1 MGNANTNIKKNEK
14 NEYSNDLLFRTVN
27 KISSDLIL
35 NTNNEDLLQFMNPE
49 YCDKIINLT
58 SNILNDNFTKNQ
70 LNIINNKII
79 KKNNKKPVDEFI
91 QNLKDISNPI
101 YDSEIYKKKNDIC
114 KEIAIYYVKIVHIFS
129 AIKIVIDTDDSIC
142 NKTKKFKYDKIN
154 KGEVYQEDMVD
165 KDVFDTTISADIC
178 SKKKSSKDIK
188 TEKTL
193 KNENGIPELENLFKD
208 KYIPEREEFV
218 MSEKQKKEYEKAV
231 SKFYKGYTG
240 NSKPDE
246 IKRFSDIPI
255 LEYKSVELCEKMKD
269 KSKSRLIGNSNNDN
283 IVNFANH
290 LATVMNN
297 SRMFDKKLIE
307 ILNYLFIPNE
317 NGKDYVINE
326 NISFDDIDKI
336 IEKVR
341 EDIMDL
347 YITCDKDY
355 RKGIKLFEKILLD
368 KNIELAEKRLKP
380 NKNFTKN
387 VNVNI
392 NDYYKKKEEEDKE
405 KKIEKDEKKNKKIED
420 NIKKLTEAEKEE
432 EKFQKKLDKETKE
445 MNEKLLAE
453 QQREQDEIYNEDE
466 ILKKIIRDIEEAGTM
481 TLEQF
486 KAKVDDG
493 TYKIAPQSYE
503 LIAKALSDMDE
514 QVIREKKNELEELM
528 KRTYYKNLCPFGHE
542 LYKGKYTKTGNNPY
556 VCDICNRDIKP
567 GDKMFFCDDE
577 DCDFDM
583 HFYHDE
589 NDKDNIDDIANGYYN
604 LSKGLKDFEK
614 DENNKKEH
622 MSKENN
628 ILSELN
634 EL

>member
-58 SNILNDNFTKNQ
+58 SNILNDNFTKNK